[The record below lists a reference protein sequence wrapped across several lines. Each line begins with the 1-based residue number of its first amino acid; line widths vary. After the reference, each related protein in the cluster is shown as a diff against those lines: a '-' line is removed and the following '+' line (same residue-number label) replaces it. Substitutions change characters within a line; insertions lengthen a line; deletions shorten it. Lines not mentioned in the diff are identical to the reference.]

1 MLIMPDTNESTLL
14 SPELI
19 VLDALKETCELVRK
33 HNSNPEIAKAA
44 LQGETRI
51 ADRMQKLQPE
61 AQAVPPAMAA

>member
-1 MLIMPDTNESTLL
+1 MPQDDSIPPP
-14 SPELI
+14 PELI

-44 LQGETRI
+44 LQWETRI

-61 AQAVPPAMAA
+61 AQAVTPAMAA

>member
-1 MLIMPDTNESTLL
+1 MPQDDSTPP

-44 LQGETRI
+44 LDWETRI
-51 ADRMQKLQPE
+51 ASRMQKLQPE
-61 AQAVPPAMAA
+61 GAGREVAQAA

>member
-1 MLIMPDTNESTLL
+1 MPQDDSTPP

-44 LQGETRI
+44 LDWETRI
-51 ADRMQKLQPE
+51 ASRMQKLQPE
-61 AQAVPPAMAA
+61 AQAATAVLPA